1 MWGLKCDLI
10 VLFPIFFLLVGDRT
24 NGALGRVVVSRKGW
38 VGRMAASL
46 SSMQAAMT
54 RTTVSATQIAA
65 GVTSSP
71 SKVRLAAFVPATS
84 NSRLHTSLLPNFVAL
99 RTNVRTVSRRGA
111 KESRNAGKVFASVN
125 GTGSSP
131 GLPIDLHGVLFETH
145 FHCRRCVAFGNKNK
159 YPACWCVINKA
170 VAL

>member
-1 MWGLKCDLI
+1 
-10 VLFPIFFLLVGDRT
+10 
-24 NGALGRVVVSRKGW
+24 
-38 VGRMAASL
+38 
-46 SSMQAAMT
+46 
-54 RTTVSATQIAA
+54 
-65 GVTSSP
+65 
-71 SKVRLAAFVPATS
+71 
-84 NSRLHTSLLPNFVAL
+84 
-99 RTNVRTVSRRGA
+99 VRTVSRRGA

>member
-1 MWGLKCDLI
+1 LLEEMWGIEVWFDR
-10 VLFPIFFLLVGDRT
+10 VFRFFFLLVGDRT
-24 NGALGRVVVSRKGW
+24 NGALGRVLVSRKRW

-46 SSMQAAMT
+46 SNMQAAMT
-54 RTTVSATQIAA
+54 RTTVSAAQTAA

-71 SKVRLAAFVPATS
+71 SKVRLTAFVPATS

-125 GTGSSP
+125 GTGSNP
-131 GLPIDLHGVLFETH
+131 GLPIDLRGVLFEAH
-145 FHCRRCVAFGNKNK
+145 FHCTRCVAFGKNK
-159 YPACWCVINKA
+159 
-170 VAL
+170 